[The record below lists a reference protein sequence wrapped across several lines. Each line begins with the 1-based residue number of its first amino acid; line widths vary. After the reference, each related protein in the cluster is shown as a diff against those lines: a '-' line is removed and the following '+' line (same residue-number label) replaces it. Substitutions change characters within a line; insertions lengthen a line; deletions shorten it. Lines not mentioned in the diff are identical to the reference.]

1 MIVKFNQTIW
11 ENNRMFL
18 NALIHRCA
26 GSRFWHVVDILEWVS
41 RQECRFQVR
50 KKYPENLTSNKWQQ
64 LTAKLRTTL
73 TYNAKAMIFFLMFF
87 LQEFTK
93 RISGFLAFVTLN
105 IFPEWIDI
113 LLPCDRTTAC
123 AN

>member
-41 RQECRFQVR
+41 RQECRFQVG
-50 KKYPENLTSNKWQQ
+50 ENTLKISYLNKWQQ
-64 LTAKLRTTL
+64 LTAKLRTSL
-73 TYNAKAMIFFLMFF
+73 TYNAKEMIFFLLCF
-87 LQEFTK
+87 LQELTK
-93 RISGFLAFVTLN
+93 RISGFLAFVNLKH
-105 IFPEWIDI
+105 FF
-113 LLPCDRTTAC
+113 RVG
-123 AN
+123 